1 MKTSTA
7 YTIVFTDGNGTPTK
21 ALGFGELF
29 LTPSSVKAKL
39 TALKAKAKKSKT
51 FNKTWGYAA
60 MRLTAVA

>member
-29 LTPSSVKAKL
+29 TTPALVKAKL
-39 TALKAKAKKSKT
+39 AVLVAKAKKSKT
-51 FNKTWGYAA
+51 FKKTWGYAA
-60 MRLTAVA
+60 MKMTAVS